1 MKKRKYLIFILLGG
15 MLVFIS
21 CMSAKPVEQ
30 SAQMRYEIDR
40 WLCGILIDGYETLPE
55 ARQEAAAVN
64 LDFWVRKTAH
74 GIEYCALG
82 ILLFLAAGFLVRK
95 QKKRCAAA
103 FLTGAAFAAL
113 DEFHQYFV
121 PGRSCNAVGIASS
134 TNMFHAE
141 NTSRIRQK
149 SSNFPFG
156 MQTMSEYPKTTG

>member
-30 SAQMRYEIDR
+30 SAQMSYEIDR
-40 WLCGILIDGYETLPE
+40 WLCGILIDGYEILPE

-82 ILLFLAAGFLVRK
+82 ILLFLAAGFLAKK

-121 PGRSCNAVGIASS
+121 PGRSCELRDMLID
-134 TNMFHAE
+134 
-141 NTSRIRQK
+141 
-149 SSNFPFG
+149 
-156 MQTMSEYPKTTG
+156 TTGVTAGILLAVAAGYLNRSKKRKNEPKSED